1 MIDPLSLAIRENTT
15 NRLVEL
21 ERREMGVQVTGDF
34 EGNVTGYWIRLD
46 PSGAGIV
53 EYNGKKYTVKTVGF
67 TSASKGTEV
76 ELSYAQ
82 GIYYAKF

>member
-1 MIDPLSLAIRENTT
+1 MIDPLTLAQQT
-15 NRLVEL
+15 NQADRLAEI
-21 ERREMGVQVTGDF
+21 ERRQLGVLVSGDF
-34 EGNVTGYWIRLD
+34 EGSVTGYWIKLD
-46 PSGAGIV
+46 KTGAGIV